1 MKPSQV
7 EVAAPEISFE
17 NAELQKVYET
27 LTKLNKN
34 YESLVDK
41 LHAASQK
48 ISKVHVRKKITKNKN
63 RKNGIE

>member
-27 LTKLNKN
+27 LTTLNKN
-34 YESLVDK
+34 YESLVGK
-41 LHAASQK
+41 LHTASQK
-48 ISKVHVRKKITKNKN
+48 LSKVHVRKTTNKKKN